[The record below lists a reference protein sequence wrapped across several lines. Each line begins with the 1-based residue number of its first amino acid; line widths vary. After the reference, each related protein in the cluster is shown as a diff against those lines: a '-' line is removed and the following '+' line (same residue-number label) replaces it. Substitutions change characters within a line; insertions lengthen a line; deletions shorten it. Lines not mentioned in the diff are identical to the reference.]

1 MTVKEIKKIR
11 AKLKLTQLG
20 FAKALGLSVRT
31 VQSWE
36 TDKLAHRTPS
46 EESELKIKAL
56 LAKGRQ

>member
-1 MTVKEIKKIR
+1 MTCKDIKKIR
-11 AKLKLTQLG
+11 GKLKLSQSG

-46 EESELKIKAL
+46 EESEAKIKAL
-56 LAKGRQ
+56 VAKGRQ